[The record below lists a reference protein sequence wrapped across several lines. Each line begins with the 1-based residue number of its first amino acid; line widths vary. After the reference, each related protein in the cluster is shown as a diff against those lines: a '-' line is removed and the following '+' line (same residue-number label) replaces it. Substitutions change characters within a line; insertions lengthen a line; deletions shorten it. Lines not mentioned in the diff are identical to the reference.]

1 MTLQD
6 TPSDK
11 VFWLHGGKT
20 IKNILELAKEL
31 KQMNSETFAH
41 YVTNEK
47 NDFANWIQHCIKDEQ
62 LAALLKTTKNKERM
76 AAIVERR
83 IQELTRPREKPKQ
96 NIAPREKPK
105 QTMPTVIRTKN
116 VTPLKLSYQPTV
128 VRTRKTTQLIMAQ
141 KEQPKPI
148 IRTPHKTQLKL
159 THEEIPKKII
169 RTPHKTQLKLGNEE
183 KEIYVH
189 EVKTQHHSATLIIS
203 HLVLGIVIGVAIAAL
218 IIMFI

>member
-20 IKNILELAKEL
+20 IKNILELAREL
-31 KQMNSETFAH
+31 KQMDNATFTH
-41 YVTNEK
+41 YVNNEK

-62 LAALLKTTKNKERM
+62 LAALLKTTRNKEKM
-76 AAIVERR
+76 AAIIERR
-83 IQELTRPREKPKQ
+83 IQELTAPPKKPAKPRE
-96 NIAPREKPK
+96 
-105 QTMPTVIRTKN
+105 QTIQQPTIIRTKN
-116 VTPLKLSYQPTV
+116 VTPLKLAYQPTV
-128 VRTRKTTQLIMAQ
+128 IRTRKTTQLTIAQ

-148 IRTPHKTQLKL
+148 IRTPHKTTLKL
-159 THEEIPKKII
+159 THEAPPKKII
-169 RTPHKTQLKLGNEE
+169 HTPHKTQLKLGSEQ
-183 KEIYVH
+183 KEVYIH
-189 EVKTQHHSATLIIS
+189 EVKTHHHSATLIIS

>member
-1 MTLQD
+1 MSLQD
-6 TPSDK
+6 TSSDK

-20 IKNILELAKEL
+20 IKNVLELAKEL
-31 KQMNSETFAH
+31 KQMNNETFAH
-41 YVTNEK
+41 YVNNEK

-62 LAALLKTTKNKERM
+62 LATLLKTTKSKERM
-76 AAIVERR
+76 EAIVERR
-83 IQELTRPREKPKQ
+83 IQELTAPPKK
-96 NIAPREKPK
+96 NIAPREK
-105 QTMPTVIRTKN
+105 QTMQQPTIIRTKN
-116 VTPLKLSYQPTV
+116 VTPLKLAYQPTV
-128 VRTRKTTQLIMAQ
+128 VRTHKTTQLQ

-159 THEEIPKKII
+159 THEELPNKII
-169 RTPHKTQLKLGNEE
+169 RTPHKTQLKLGSEQ

-203 HLVLGIVIGVAIAAL
+203 HLVLGIVIGVAVAAL

>member
-1 MTLQD
+1 MSLQD

-83 IQELTRPREKPKQ
+83 IQELTAPPKKH

-116 VTPLKLSYQPTV
+116 VTPLKLAYQPTV
-128 VRTRKTTQLIMAQ
+128 VRTHKTTQLIMAQ
-141 KEQPKPI
+141 KEPPKPI

-159 THEEIPKKII
+159 THEEPPKKII
-169 RTPHKTQLKLGNEE
+169 RTPHKTQLKLGSEQ

-189 EVKTQHHSATLIIS
+189 EVKTHHHSAAVIIS
-203 HLVLGIVIGVAIAAL
+203 HLVLGIVIGVAVAAL

>member
-31 KQMNSETFAH
+31 KQMNNETFAH
-41 YVTNEK
+41 YVTNQK

-62 LAALLKTTKNKERM
+62 LATLLKTTKSKERM

-83 IQELTRPREKPKQ
+83 IQELTTPPKKQ
-96 NIAPREKPK
+96 TAPREK
-105 QTMPTVIRTKN
+105 QTMPTIIRTKN
-116 VTPLKLSYQPTV
+116 VTPLKLAYQPTV
-128 VRTRKTTQLIMAQ
+128 VRTHKTTQLIIAQ

-159 THEEIPKKII
+159 THEEHPKKII
-169 RTPHKTQLKLGNEE
+169 RTPHKTQLRLGNEQ

-189 EVKTQHHSATLIIS
+189 EVKTHHHSATVIIS
-203 HLVLGIVIGVAIAAL
+203 HLVLGIVIGVATAAL